1 MKNGKKGFG
10 GFFQNSVIFSALS
23 RFADWVTK
31 AFQSSA
37 FGALLTSYDK
47 TEELCQKSC
56 IINFIRSL
64 FGFDGRGAKNK
75 RKIASKIENSFFAR
89 ITKKLLNILGG
100 AYLSVYGMFFLA
112 FSVYTFL
119 AGIIKLVALRQT
131 DISVLYFLIPLVCA
145 PVSVIMLCAG
155 NRRMVD
161 VLANGKISGLIL
173 FSLFGLRRESFKC
186 EQTGGGRKNVSFII
200 GSVMG
205 VATYFVSPFI
215 VLLLPVVLLLACC
228 FGVSP
233 EAALVL
239 TLFSVPLL
247 IVSGH
252 PSILLAFML
261 IYITAC
267 YLLKAIRGKRYVR
280 FEAVDFFILLFLT
293 VFASG
298 ALGTFAGLD
307 VSLPL
312 YICLA
317 SGYFLCAN
325 MLTPR
330 VWLKRGVIALLS
342 GGLLSSLLA
351 IYQYLSGNVETV
363 WLDTENFSSIAGRA
377 VSFFENPNMLGEY
390 AMMLLPVAFALMLS
404 ASKKSERGAW
414 LFVFG
419 STLLCLVFT
428 WARGAWLGAIAAFII
443 FAVFY
448 TKKTIP
454 FMLLCLLIV
463 PFLPVVL
470 PESIVTRLTS
480 IGDMTDSSTSY
491 RFYVYKAALAMCADF
506 FLTGIGAGG
515 KNFSEVYVSYSFSG
529 VERTHHA
536 HNLYMQLLIELG
548 AIGIILFIV
557 AMLVYIQSCV
567 SSLKKEKDTF
577 LRALSL
583 ACATGVFAVLV
594 QGLTDYVWYN
604 YRVYFVFF
612 ALMGIGVAA
621 RRCGERVRE
630 RETIVLAD
638 SPTSAQ
644 IEFVPVAKKDPVSE
658 TTPKTEEEITEI

>member
-1 MKNGKKGFG
+1 MKNGKKGIS
-10 GFFQNSVIFSALS
+10 GFFKNSVIFSALTG
-23 RFADWVTK
+23 FADKIAK

-37 FGALLTSYDK
+37 FGSLLSSYDK
-47 TEELCQKSC
+47 TEELCQNSC
-56 IINFIRSL
+56 IVNFIRKI
-64 FGFDGRGAKNK
+64 FGFDGHGAKNK
-75 RKIASKIENSFFAR
+75 RRVASVIENSFFVR
-89 ITKKLLNILGG
+89 ILKKLLNILGG

-119 AGIIKLVALRQT
+119 AGIIRYVALRQA
-131 DISVLYFLIPLVCA
+131 DISALYFIIPFVCI
-145 PVSVIMLCAG
+145 PVSIVMLCTK
-155 NRRMVD
+155 NKRMVEL
-161 VLANGKISGLIL
+161 LANGRLTGFLL
-173 FSLFGLRRESFKC
+173 FTLFGLRRESFKC
-186 EQTGGGRKNVSFII
+186 EHTGGGRKNISFII
-200 GSVMG
+200 GTVMG
-205 VATYFVSPFI
+205 VATYFVSPAI
-215 VLLLPVVLLLACC
+215 ILLLPVALVMACC

-233 EAALVL
+233 EAALVF
-239 TLFSVPLL
+239 TLFFVPLF
-247 IVSGH
+247 IVLGH
-252 PSILLAFML
+252 PSLLLAVVL
-261 IYITAC
+261 IYITVC
-267 YLLKAIRGKRYVR
+267 YLVKAARGKRYVK
-280 FEAVDFFILLFLT
+280 FEAVDFFILAFFA
-293 VFASG
+293 VFACG
-298 ALGTFAGLD
+298 ALGTFSSLD

-317 SGYFLCAN
+317 LGYFLCAN

-330 VWLKRGVIALLS
+330 TWLKRGITALLS
-342 GGLLSSLLA
+342 GGLISSLLA

-390 AMMLLPVAFALMLS
+390 AMMLLPVAFALLLS

-419 STLLCLVFT
+419 ATLLCLVFT

-443 FAVFY
+443 FALMY

-454 FMLLCLLIV
+454 FLLLCLLAI

-470 PESIVTRLTS
+470 PESVVTRITS

-491 RFYVYKAALAMCADF
+491 RFYVYKSALAMCADF

-515 KNFSEVYVSYSFSG
+515 TNFSEVYVSYSFSG

-536 HNLYMQLLIELG
+536 HNLYLQLVIELG
-548 AIGIILFIV
+548 VVGIVLFIT
-557 AMLVYIQSCV
+557 AMFVYVQSSV
-567 SSLKKEKDTF
+567 SALKKEKDTY
-577 LRALSL
+577 LRALNL
-583 ACATGVFAVLV
+583 ACACGVFAVLV

-630 RETIVLAD
+630 RERIVLTD

-644 IEFVPVAKKDPVSE
+644 IDFVPSVNAIKNEK
-658 TTPKTEEEITEI
+658 TPITEEEMCEI